1 MGSLL
6 SYSGITAKVR
16 AMSARLFSKE
26 NYKELSSLST
36 VADALAYLKGHGA
49 YSRLFSNMEESLCH
63 RGDIEKSLH
72 LSKYRD
78 FTKLYR
84 FAGPRQRSF
93 LKLYFYHYE
102 IILLE
107 YCLRTVFD
115 HRKFELDLSSFKPF
129 LEHHSKLDLDLLAS
143 SQTINELVE
152 NLKGTEFYDVLK
164 NFGELSDPVLKDYEY
179 ALDLYYFRTIWNK
192 KEKELTKED
201 SEFIE
206 RTYGSRM
213 DLLNIQWI
221 YRSKKYYRLE
231 PDQVYAQLIPISYKL
246 KKGQIRQL
254 IEAPG
259 LPEMQSVLNQT
270 YYSRTYR
277 KMSLSLEH
285 LEEFTY
291 RYLYDLHKKDSVR
304 NPYSIAVLNTYL
316 YQREEEVRKIITVIE
331 GIRYGLTSKEILNY
345 LMIE

>member
-16 AMSARLFSKE
+16 AMSGRLFSE
-26 NYKELSSLST
+26 DNYKELSVLTT
-36 VADALAYLKGHGA
+36 VPEAVAYLKEHSA
-49 YSRLFSNMEESLCH
+49 YSSLFSNMDESFFH
-63 RGDIEKSLH
+63 RGYIEKSLH

-84 FAGPRQRSF
+84 FAGGKQRSF
-93 LKLYFYHYE
+93 LKLYFYQYE

-152 NLKGTEFYDVLK
+152 NLKETEFYDVLN
-164 NFGELSDPVLKDYEY
+164 NFGDLEEPTLMDYEY
-179 ALDLYYFRTIWNK
+179 ALDLYHFRTLWKK
-192 KEKELTKED
+192 KEKELSKED
-201 SEFIE
+201 GTFIT
-206 RTYGSRM
+206 RTYGSQF

-231 PDQVYAQLIPISYKL
+231 PEQIYPLLIPMNYKL
-246 KKGQIRQL
+246 KKEQLRQL

-259 LPEMQSVLNQT
+259 LPEMQAVLNNT
-270 YYSRTYR
+270 YYNRTYR
-277 KMSLSLEH
+277 KMNLNLEH
-285 LEEFTY
+285 LEDFTY
-291 RYLYDLHKKDSVR
+291 SYLYDLHKKDSTR
-304 NPYSIAVLNTYL
+304 NPYSMAVLNTYL

-331 GIRYGLTSKEILNY
+331 GIRYGLTSNEILEY